1 MIIVN
6 KLRKKYVKV
15 LTISTYILLITYVT
29 SVILYIQTLQYIIS
43 YHYPNIIYHL
53 LYYIRVMI

>member
-1 MIIVN
+1 MYNITYNMLLHIMIIVN

-29 SVILYIQTLQYIIS
+29 SVILYIHI
-43 YHYPNIIYHL
+43 NL
-53 LYYIRVMI
+53 LICV